1 VEQLEECVRQL
12 GSACD
17 AGPKVEEVQLA
28 SARMEEAIKSLDVIG
43 KMKTFEEGN
52 SQIPEFQVLGY

>member
-1 VEQLEECVRQL
+1 MEQLEKCVTQL

-17 AGPKVEEVQLA
+17 AGPKEEVQLA

-43 KMKTFEEGN
+43 KMKTFEEEN
-52 SQIPEFQVLGY
+52 SQIPEFQVFEY

>member
-1 VEQLEECVRQL
+1 MEQLEECVRQL

-17 AGPKVEEVQLA
+17 SGPKEEVQLA

-43 KMKTFEEGN
+43 KMKTFEEEN
-52 SQIPEFQVLGY
+52 SQIPEFQVFGY

>member
-1 VEQLEECVRQL
+1 MEQLEECVRQL

-17 AGPKVEEVQLA
+17 AGPKEEVQLA

-43 KMKTFEEGN
+43 KMKTFEEQN
-52 SQIPEFQVLGY
+52 SQIPEF

>member
-1 VEQLEECVRQL
+1 MEQLEKCVTQL

-17 AGPKVEEVQLA
+17 AGPKEVVQLT
-28 SARMEEAIKSLDVIG
+28 SARMEEAINSLDVIG

-52 SQIPEFQVLGY
+52 SQIPEFQAFGY